1 MYDLETEQAEC
12 MRQLLANQLFVD
24 YVKEDYGWRKVG
36 YNIFSFAGQVL
47 IFQ

>member
-24 YVKEDYGWRKVG
+24 YVREDYGWRKVG
-36 YNIFSFAGQVL
+36 VQIIFCFE
-47 IFQ
+47 F